1 MLVDEVTPEA
11 NEQSPDLKRDDQ
23 LVGVLQDLIARDGRD
38 AVASQLGVSERTLR
52 RALSTG
58 QISSSLA
65 KKLEPLADGAN
76 DVQLD
81 LLKRQVST
89 LESRI
94 AELEREAEG
103 PAAVEIGEGLKEQ
116 VVSLEDRLQDVERQ
130 LALVTEGLA
139 ELRDSQP
146 AAVVASTPDTPAP
159 AASPQGK
166 PATYVPRRIYPE
178 RVELEPR
185 PDDEQVYGPEVFAL
199 VTEWR
204 EQHAEFKAHWPTIPG
219 YEAEIAMVELEVR
232 LIGEHELTF
241 SSDEPPWP
249 NWRRRQELQD
259 RAERL
264 EVARHKLRKKRI
276 RRFFL
281 RLLTLGLWGR

>member
-11 NEQSPDLKRDDQ
+11 NVQSPDLERDER
-23 LVGVLQDLIARDGRD
+23 LVGVLQDFIARDGRD
-38 AVASQLGVSERTLR
+38 AVASRLGVSERTLR

-58 QISSSLA
+58 QLSSGLV

-81 LLKRQVST
+81 LLKRQVSA

-94 AELEREAEG
+94 AELEQEANG
-103 PAAVEIGEGLKEQ
+103 PEVVEDDEGLREQ
-116 VVSLEDRLQDVERQ
+116 VGALEDRLHDVVRQ
-130 LALVTEGLA
+130 LALVTDALA
-139 ELRDSQP
+139 ELRDSEP
-146 AAVVASTPDTPAP
+146 AAVTPAP
-159 AASPQGK
+159 ASPQAI
-166 PATYVPRRIYPE
+166 PTTYVPRRIYPE

-185 PDDEQVYGPEVFAL
+185 PDDVQVYGPEVFAL
-199 VTEWR
+199 INEWR
-204 EQHAEFKAHWPTIPG
+204 EQHAEFKAHWPKIPG
-219 YEAEIAMVELEVR
+219 YVAEIAMVELEVE
-232 LIGEHELTF
+232 LISEHKLTF

-264 EVARHKLRKKRI
+264 EVAHTKLRKKRI

-281 RLLTLGLWGR
+281 RLLTLGLWCH

>member
-1 MLVDEVTPEA
+1 MLVDDVTPEA
-11 NEQSPDLKRDDQ
+11 TAPRPDVERDER
-23 LVGVLQDLIARDGRD
+23 LVGVLQDLIARDGRGT
-38 AVASQLGVSERTLR
+38 VASQLGVSERTLR

-58 QISSSLA
+58 QFSSRLA

-81 LLKRQVST
+81 LLKRQVSV

-94 AELEREAEG
+94 AELEREANA
-103 PAAVEIGEGLKEQ
+103 PAALEDDEGLSEH
-116 VVSLEDRLQDVERQ
+116 VASLEARLQDVEQ
-130 LALVTEGLA
+130 HLTLVAEGLA
-139 ELRDSQP
+139 ELRESQQ
-146 AAVVASTPDTPAP
+146 AAVTSAP
-159 AASPQGK
+159 ASPQ
-166 PATYVPRRIYPE
+166 ATPTTYLPRRIYPE

-204 EQHAEFKAHWPTIPG
+204 EQHAEFKAHWPKIPG
-219 YEAEIAMVELEVR
+219 YVAEIRMVELEVQ

-264 EVARHKLRKKRI
+264 EVAHTKLRKKRI

>member
-1 MLVDEVTPEA
+1 MLVDEVTSEA
-11 NEQSPDLKRDDQ
+11 NVQSPDLERDDK
-23 LVGVLQDLIARDGRD
+23 LVGVLQDLITRDGRD

-58 QISSSLA
+58 QISSGLA
-65 KKLEPLADGAN
+65 QKLEPLADGAN
-76 DVQLD
+76 EVQLD
-81 LLKRQVST
+81 VLKRQVSA

-94 AELEREAEG
+94 SKLEREASD
-103 PAAVEIGEGLKEQ
+103 PAIVENDEGLREQ
-116 VVSLEDRLQDVERQ
+116 VVRLEDRLQDVEQQ
-130 LALVTEGLA
+130 LAPVIEGLA
-139 ELRDSQP
+139 ELRESQP
-146 AAVVASTPDTPAP
+146 AAVARTPAP
-159 AASPQGK
+159 ASPQAK
-166 PATYVPRRIYPE
+166 PATHVPRRIYPE

-199 VTEWR
+199 VREWR
-204 EQHAEFKAHWPTIPG
+204 ERHAEFKAHWPTIPG
-219 YEAEIAMVELEVR
+219 YEAEIAMVELEVE
-232 LIGEHELTF
+232 LIGEHQLTF

-281 RLLTLGLWGR
+281 RLVTLGLWGR

>member
-11 NEQSPDLKRDDQ
+11 NVQSPDVERDGR

-38 AVASQLGVSERTLR
+38 AVAIQLEVSERTLR

-58 QISSSLA
+58 QLSARLA
-65 KKLEPLADGAN
+65 TKLEPLADGAN

-81 LLKRQVST
+81 LLKRQVSA

-94 AELEREAEG
+94 AELEREAKG
-103 PAAVEIGEGLKEQ
+103 PAVVEDDEGLEEQ
-116 VVSLEDRLQDVERQ
+116 VVSLEDRLQDVEQQ

-139 ELRDSQP
+139 ELRESRQAAGAPTPVP
-146 AAVVASTPDTPAP
+146 A
-159 AASPQGK
+159 AASPQAK
-166 PATYVPRRIYPE
+166 PETYVPRRIYPE

-185 PDDEQVYGPEVFAL
+185 PDDEQVYGPKVFAL
-199 VTEWR
+199 ITEWR
-204 EQHAEFKAHWPTIPG
+204 EQHAEFKAHWPKIPG
-219 YEAEIAMVELEVR
+219 YLAEIAMVELEVE

-264 EVARHKLRKKRI
+264 EVARTKLRKKRI
-276 RRFFL
+276 RRFLL

>member
-1 MLVDEVTPEA
+1 MLVDVVTPGA
-11 NEQSPDLKRDDQ
+11 TAPRPDVERDER
-23 LVGVLQDLIARDGRD
+23 LVAVLQDLIARDGRD

-58 QISSSLA
+58 QMSSSLA
-65 KKLEPLADGAN
+65 KKLEPLADGA
-76 DVQLD
+76 DGLQLD
-81 LLKRQVST
+81 LLKRQLST

-94 AELEREAEG
+94 AELEREG
-103 PAAVEIGEGLKEQ
+103 DGQAAVEDDEGLREQ
-116 VVSLEDRLQDVERQ
+116 VVSLENRLQDVEQQ

-139 ELRDSQP
+139 ELRESQRAATAP
-146 AAVVASTPDTPAP
+146 APVPP
-159 AASPQGK
+159 AASPQAL
-166 PATYVPRRIYPE
+166 PATYIPRRIYPE

-204 EQHAEFKAHWPTIPG
+204 EQHGEFKAHWPKIPG
-219 YEAEIAMVELEVR
+219 YVAEIAMVELEVQ

-241 SSDEPPWP
+241 TTDEPPWP

>member
-11 NEQSPDLKRDDQ
+11 NVQSPDLERDER

-38 AVASQLGVSERTLR
+38 AVASRLGVSERTLR

-58 QISSSLA
+58 QLSSGLV
-65 KKLEPLADGAN
+65 KKLEPLADGAD

-81 LLKRQVST
+81 LLKRQVSA

-94 AELEREAEG
+94 AELEREANG
-103 PAAVEIGEGLKEQ
+103 PAVVEDDEGLREQ
-116 VVSLEDRLQDVERQ
+116 VVNLEHRLQDVEQQ
-130 LALVTEGLA
+130 LVLVGDALA
-139 ELRDSQP
+139 ELRDSKP
-146 AAVVASTPDTPAP
+146 AAVTPAP
-159 AASPQGK
+159 ASPQAT
-166 PATYVPRRIYPE
+166 PTTYVPRRIYPE

-185 PDDEQVYGPEVFAL
+185 PDDEQVYGPEVFVL
-199 VTEWR
+199 VSEWR
-204 EQHAEFKAHWPTIPG
+204 EQHAEFKAHWPKIPG
-219 YEAEIAMVELEVR
+219 YVAEIRVVELEVE

-264 EVARHKLRKKRI
+264 EVARTKLRKKRV

-281 RLLTLGLWGR
+281 RLLTLGLSGR

>member
-11 NEQSPDLKRDDQ
+11 NVQSPDAERDDQ

-58 QISSSLA
+58 QLSSGLV

-76 DVQLD
+76 GLQLD
-81 LLKRQVST
+81 LLKRQVSA

-94 AELEREAEG
+94 AELEREANG
-103 PAAVEIGEGLKEQ
+103 PAVVEDDEGLSEQ

-130 LALVTEGLA
+130 LALVSVGLA
-139 ELRDSQP
+139 ELREAQP
-146 AAVVASTPDTPAP
+146 AAVAPTPDTPAP
-159 AASPQGK
+159 ASPQAE
-166 PATYVPRRIYPE
+166 PATDVPRRIYPE
-178 RVELEPR
+178 RVELQPR
-185 PDDEQVYGPEVFAL
+185 PDDEQVYGSEVFAL
-199 VTEWR
+199 ISEWR

-219 YEAEIAMVELEVR
+219 YVAEIRMVDLEVG
-232 LIGEHELTF
+232 LIGEHKLTF

-264 EVARHKLRKKRI
+264 EVAHTKLRKKRI

>member
-1 MLVDEVTPEA
+1 MVDEVTPEA
-11 NEQSPDLKRDDQ
+11 NVQSPDLERDDQ

-58 QISSSLA
+58 QFSTRLA
-65 KKLEPLADGAN
+65 KKLEPLADGA
-76 DVQLD
+76 DGLQLD
-81 LLKRQVST
+81 LLKRQVSA

-94 AELEREAEG
+94 AELEQEANG
-103 PAAVEIGEGLKEQ
+103 PAAAEDDEGLREQ
-116 VVSLEDRLQDVERQ
+116 VVSLEDCLQDVEQQ

-139 ELRDSQP
+139 ELRGSQQV
-146 AAVVASTPDTPAP
+146 ALVASTPGTPAP
-159 AASPQGK
+159 LAASPQAK
-166 PATYVPRRIYPE
+166 PGTYVPRRIYSE

-185 PDDEQVYGPEVFAL
+185 PDDEQVYGSEVFAL
-199 VTEWR
+199 ITEWR
-204 EQHAEFKAHWPTIPG
+204 EQHAEFKAHWPNIPG
-219 YEAEIAMVELEVR
+219 YVAEIAMVELEVQ
-232 LIGEHELTF
+232 LIGEHELSF

-264 EVARHKLRKKRI
+264 EVARTKLRKKRI

-281 RLLTLGLWGR
+281 RLLTLGLVG

>member
-11 NEQSPDLKRDDQ
+11 AVQRPDVERDGP

-58 QISSSLA
+58 QFSSRLA
-65 KKLEPLADGAN
+65 QRLEPLADGAN
-76 DVQLD
+76 EVQLD
-81 LLKRQVST
+81 LLKRQVSA

-94 AELEREAEG
+94 AELEQEANG
-103 PAAVEIGEGLKEQ
+103 PEVVEDDEGLREQ
-116 VVSLEDRLQDVERQ
+116 VGALEDRLHDVERQ
-130 LALVTEGLA
+130 LALVTDALA
-139 ELRDSQP
+139 ELRDSEP
-146 AAVVASTPDTPAP
+146 AAVTPAP
-159 AASPQGK
+159 ASPQAI
-166 PATYVPRRIYPE
+166 PTTHVPRRIYPE

-185 PDDEQVYGPEVFAL
+185 PDDEQVYGPDVFAL
-199 VTEWR
+199 VTECR
-204 EQHAEFKAHWPTIPG
+204 ERHAEFKAHWPTIPG
-219 YEAEIAMVELEVR
+219 YVAEIRMVELEVQ
-232 LIGEHELTF
+232 LIGEHKLTL
-241 SSDEPPWP
+241 STDEPPWP

-264 EVARHKLRKKRI
+264 EVARTNLRKKRV

-281 RLLTLGLWGR
+281 RLLTLGLWDR

>member
-11 NEQSPDLKRDDQ
+11 NVQSPDLERDDQ

-58 QISSSLA
+58 QFSSRLA
-65 KKLEPLADGAN
+65 QKLEPLADGAN

-81 LLKRQVST
+81 LLKRQVSA

-94 AELEREAEG
+94 AELEREANG
-103 PAAVEIGEGLKEQ
+103 PAAVEADESLKEQ
-116 VVSLEDRLQDVERQ
+116 VASLEDRLQDVERQ
-130 LALVTEGLA
+130 LALVGDALA
-139 ELRDSQP
+139 ELRDSRQ
-146 AAVVASTPDTPAP
+146 AAAHVSTPES
-159 AASPQGK
+159 AATAGSQ
-166 PATYVPRRIYPE
+166 ATATTYVPRRIYPE

-199 VTEWR
+199 ITEWR
-204 EQHAEFKAHWPTIPG
+204 EQHADFKAHWPTIPG
-219 YEAEIAMVELEVR
+219 YVAEIRMVELEVE
-232 LIGEHELTF
+232 LIGEHELSF
-241 SSDEPPWP
+241 STDEPPWP

>member
-1 MLVDEVTPEA
+1 MLVDDVTPGA
-11 NEQSPDLKRDDQ
+11 TAPRPDVERDER
-23 LVGVLQDLIARDGRD
+23 LVAVLQDLIARDGRD

-58 QISSSLA
+58 QMSSSLA
-65 KKLEPLADGAN
+65 KKLEPLADGA
-76 DVQLD
+76 DGLQLD
-81 LLKRQVST
+81 LLNRQLST

-94 AELEREAEG
+94 AELEREG
-103 PAAVEIGEGLKEQ
+103 DGQAAVEDDEGLREQ
-116 VVSLEDRLQDVERQ
+116 VVSLENRLQDVEQQ

-139 ELRDSQP
+139 ELRESQRAATAP
-146 AAVVASTPDTPAP
+146 APVPP
-159 AASPQGK
+159 AASPQAL
-166 PATYVPRRIYPE
+166 PATYIPRRIYPE

-185 PDDEQVYGPEVFAL
+185 PDDEQVYGPTVFAL

-204 EQHAEFKAHWPTIPG
+204 EQHAEFKAHWPKIPG
-219 YEAEIAMVELEVR
+219 YVAEIAMVELEVQ
-232 LIGEHELTF
+232 LIGEHELSF
-241 SSDEPPWP
+241 STDEPPWP

-264 EVARHKLRKKRI
+264 EVARTKLRKKRV

-281 RLLTLGLWGR
+281 RLLTLGLWDR